1 MLLSISY
8 HESIWHSRQENNMA
22 LRIKSHW
29 HGESERTL
37 EEIAGALAF
46 ISWRIAQEYA
56 INLHGQDFIY
66 RDDRQRMDVIAE
78 YVIFQLQIMDR
89 LAYQQFELTD
99 EDRQKLIL
107 SLAKKLAVQIQD
119 NSVDLF
125 GPGDYIPEFFTR
137 LNDRGAEYARYD
149 YTEEGPSYPFMRHLG
164 YEMQQ
169 TMGLEGENRWVID
182 QVMDK
187 DGLEVNS
194 KLRRAMEDLF
204 D

>member
-1 MLLSISY
+1 
-8 HESIWHSRQENNMA
+8 MA

-29 HGESERTL
+29 HGESERSL

-56 INLHGQDFIY
+56 INLHGQDFVY
-66 RDDRQRMDVIAE
+66 RDDHQRMDVIAE
-78 YVIFQLQIMDR
+78 YAIFQLQIMDR

-99 EDRQKLIL
+99 EDRQKFIL
-107 SLAKKLAVQIQD
+107 SLANKLAMHVQD
-119 NSVDLF
+119 NSQDLF
-125 GPGDYIPEFFTR
+125 GPGDYVAGFFAK
-137 LNDRGAEYARYD
+137 LNERGAEYSKYN
-149 YTEEGPSYPFMRHLG
+149 YTEDGPSYPFMRHLG

-169 TMGLEGENRWVID
+169 IMGLEGENRWVID

-187 DGLEVNS
+187 DGVEVDR